1 MSLGDKSAPQLRWK
15 SSKSTSS
22 YRVKKGTRRRSKP
35 RVGAI
40 QATGENE
47 PSYRRRYRERFGIL
61 TADGEVCRCSHLDYV
76 EGRPGVICA
85 VCDRTASTASPWE
98 PSWERATT
106 TAVEQWRSP
115 PVEADHMVAHLVM
128 DLQVS
133 ATAKKGDEVWVECP
147 HGSVRVRGHAAA
159 PEGFYSQ

>member
-1 MSLGDKSAPQLRWK
+1 MSRATDADIEN
-15 SSKSTSS
+15 T
-22 YRVKKGTRRRSKP
+22 VCFGTL
-35 RVGAI
+35 I
-40 QATGENE
+40 T
-47 PSYRRRYRERFGIL
+47 
-61 TADGEVCRCSHLDYV
+61 DGEVCRCSHLDYV

-115 PVEADHMVAHLVM
+115 PVEADHMVAHLGM

-133 ATAKKGDEVWVECP
+133 ATAKKGDEAWVECP
-147 HGSVRVRGHAAA
+147 HGSVRVRGHSAA
-159 PEGFYSQ
+159 PEGFYMRDGTDMPRCTRPDCVRRNLKWYNVEMREVLES